1 LLRVKRLAL
10 LLLLAVPAPA
20 FAHGGG
26 DEAWRPEASVALP
39 LLLFALLY
47 AIGFAR
53 LWRRS
58 DLGRAT
64 LRRNALVFAAGWAT
78 LAAATASPLHEAGER
93 SFTFHMIEHELIMLP
108 AALLLVLARPGP
120 VLLWAFPA
128 PVRGAFGT
136 VARSGRG
143 LWALVSAPVA
153 ATGLQALA
161 LVAWHMPPL
170 FDRALASEGWHIAQH
185 LSFLLTALLF
195 WWAMAHGR
203 AGRSGYGLAGLCLF
217 LTSLVG
223 GALGALMAVSTSPWY
238 APYAAMGMT
247 PWGLSPAEDQ
257 QLAGLI
263 MWVPGGA
270 FHAAAALVFLLGW
283 LRASEVGHAVPAE

>member
-1 LLRVKRLAL
+1 MKRPAL
-10 LLLLAVPAPA
+10 LLLLMTPAPA

-26 DEAWRPEASVALP
+26 EHEAWRPELSVALP
-39 LLLFALLY
+39 LLLFAALY

-58 DLGRAT
+58 DLGRAS
-64 LRRNALVFAAGWAT
+64 LKRGLALFAAGWLT
-78 LAAATASPLHEAGER
+78 LAAATASPLHDAGER

-128 PVRGAFGT
+128 NVRGLFAAT
-136 VARSGRG
+136 ARGGRG
-143 LWALVSAPVA
+143 LWALASAPIA

-161 LVAWHMPPL
+161 LCAWHMPPL
-170 FDRALASEGWHIAQH
+170 FDRALESEGWHIAQH

-203 AGRSGYGLAGLCLF
+203 TGRHGYGLAALCLF

-223 GALGALMAVSTSPWY
+223 GALGALMAVSASPWY

-257 QLAGLI
+257 QLAGLV

-270 FHAAAALVFLLGW
+270 FHAAAALYFLYQW
-283 LRASEVGHAVPAE
+283 LKASEVSHAVPAE

>member
-1 LLRVKRLAL
+1 MKRAAF
-10 LLLLAVPAPA
+10 LLLLAPAPA
-20 FAHGGG
+20 LAHGGG
-26 DEAWRPEASVALP
+26 HEAWRPDVSVALP

-58 DLGRAT
+58 ALGRAA
-64 LRRNALVFAAGWAT
+64 LKRGALVFAAGWAI
-78 LAAATASPLHEAGER
+78 LAGATASPLHAAGER

-128 PVRGAFGT
+128 PARGALAG
-136 VARSGRG
+136 VARGGRG
-143 LWALVSAPVA
+143 LWTMVSAPLA

-161 LVAWHMPPL
+161 LWAWHMPPL
-170 FDRALASEGWHIAQH
+170 FDRALAGEGWHIAQH

-203 AGRSGYGLAGLCLF
+203 AGRSGYGLAALCLF
-217 LTSLVG
+217 VTSLVG
-223 GALGALMAVSTSPWY
+223 GALGVLMAVSTSPWY
-238 APYAAMGMT
+238 AGYAAMGMN

-257 QLAGLI
+257 QLAGLV

-270 FHAAAALVFLLGW
+270 FHAAAALFFLHAW
-283 LRASEVGHAVPAE
+283 LKASEVGHAVPAE

>member
-1 LLRVKRLAL
+1 MKRAAL
-10 LLLLAVPAPA
+10 LLMLLIPAPA
-20 FAHGGG
+20 FAHGGEH
-26 DEAWRPEASVALP
+26 EAWRPELSIALP
-39 LLLFALLY
+39 LLLFGLLY

-58 DLGRAT
+58 DLGRKG
-64 LRRNALVFAAGWAT
+64 LKRGGLLFAAGWAT

-120 VLLWAFPA
+120 VLLWALPSA
-128 PVRGAFGT
+128 VRRLFAGI
-136 VARSGRG
+136 ARSGRG
-143 LWALVSAPVA
+143 LWALASAPIA

-161 LVAWHMPPL
+161 LWAWHMPPL
-170 FDRALASEGWHIAQH
+170 FDRALESEGWHIAQH
-185 LSFLLTALLF
+185 LSFLATALLF

-203 AGRSGYGLAGLCLF
+203 AGRHGYGLAALCLF

-223 GALGALMAVSTSPWY
+223 GALGALMAVSASPWY

-257 QLAGLI
+257 QLAGLV
-263 MWVPGGA
+263 MWIPGGA
-270 FHAAAALVFLLGW
+270 FHAAAALVFLLSW

>member
-1 LLRVKRLAL
+1 MKRAAAL
-10 LLLLAVPAPA
+10 LLLLAPAPA
-20 FAHGGG
+20 LAHGGAH
-26 DEAWRPEASVALP
+26 EAWHPEASIALP
-39 LLLFALLY
+39 LLLFGLLY

-58 DLGRAT
+58 DLGRAG
-64 LRRNALVFAAGWAT
+64 LKRGALSFAAGWAM
-78 LAAATASPLHEAGER
+78 LAGATASPLHEAGEK

-120 VLLWAFPA
+120 VLLWAFPSA
-128 PVRGAFGT
+128 VRGTFAG
-136 VARSGRG
+136 VARGGRG
-143 LWALVSAPVA
+143 LWLLISAPVA

-170 FDRALASEGWHIAQH
+170 FDRALDSEGWHIAQH

-203 AGRSGYGLAGLCLF
+203 AGRHGYGLAALCLF

-257 QLAGLI
+257 QLAGLV
-263 MWVPGGA
+263 MWIPGGA

-283 LRASEVGHAVPAE
+283 LKASEVGHAVPAE

>member
-1 LLRVKRLAL
+1 MRRAAAL
-10 LLLLAVPAPA
+10 LLLLAPVPAL
-20 FAHGGG
+20 AHGGA
-26 DEAWRPEASVALP
+26 DEPWRPETSVVVP
-39 LLLFALLY
+39 LLLFGLIY

-58 DLGRAT
+58 DQGRAT
-64 LRRNALVFAAGWAT
+64 LRRGALLFAAGWAT
-78 LAAATASPLHEAGER
+78 LAGATASPLHEMGER

-128 PVRGAFGT
+128 PVRGGFASI
-136 VARSGRG
+136 ARGGRG
-143 LWALVSAPVA
+143 LWSWLSAPLV
-153 ATGLQALA
+153 ATGLQAVA
-161 LVAWHMPPL
+161 LWAWHMPPL
-170 FDRALASEGWHIAQH
+170 FDPALDSEGWHIAQH

-203 AGRSGYGLAGLCLF
+203 AGRSGYGLAALCLF

-223 GALGALMAVSTSPWY
+223 GALGALMAVSSSPWY
-238 APYAAMGMT
+238 GPYAAMGMT

-257 QLAGLI
+257 QLAGLV
-263 MWVPGGA
+263 MWIPGGA